1 MTKENIALLKEIKEV
16 MSIALQLHS
25 SEGNRI
31 ADKLSMIIVDYIE
44 KNTETYEESKAI
56 WDELLQEVDREN

>member
-1 MTKENIALLKEIKEV
+1 MTKQNIALLKEVKEA

-31 ADKLSMIIVDYIE
+31 ADKLSMFIVDYID
-44 KNTETYEESKAI
+44 KNTETYEESKAV
-56 WDELLQEVDREN
+56 WDELISEVDA

>member
-31 ADKLSMIIVDYIE
+31 ADKLSMIIVDYID
-44 KNTETYEESKAI
+44 KNTETYDESRAA
-56 WDELLQEVDREN
+56 WDELFSEVDA

>member
-31 ADKLSMIIVDYIE
+31 ADKLSMIIVDYID
-44 KNTETYEESKAI
+44 KNTETYAESKTV
-56 WDELLQEVDREN
+56 WDELISEVDA

>member
-31 ADKLSMIIVDYIE
+31 ADKLSMIIVDYID
-44 KNTETYEESKAI
+44 KNTETYEESKAA
-56 WDELLQEVDREN
+56 WDELISEVDA

>member
-31 ADKLSMIIVDYIE
+31 ADKLSMIIVDYID
-44 KNTETYEESKAI
+44 KNTETYEESKAV
-56 WDELLQEVDREN
+56 WDELITEVDA